1 MRHDFFSVI
10 TGHMCERMK
19 LYRQYNKVRLS
30 RVLFVMSWMVCS
42 IDWTVLNLAG
52 ENWSECAPYCDLK
65 TNLLTTLKLFTRWG
79 KFLSFIKKLMKKLRL
94 ELSLK
99 LCKSIWATSKYQKNK
114 LTFRGQFS
122 NAVIVFVCFIN
133 FLNVDW
139 HQVTDQFVDLFPLSI
154 KGRLMM
160 VLFSI
165 VRHIPAK

>member
-65 TNLLTTLKLFTRWG
+65 TNLLTTLKVFTNTMWYKVGENFSLLSKSLWKNYVLKYLWNSANRFGLLQNIKKNLPSEANFLTRW
-79 KFLSFIKKLMKKLRL
+79 
-94 ELSLK
+94 
-99 LCKSIWATSKYQKNK
+99 
-114 LTFRGQFS
+114 
-122 NAVIVFVCFIN
+122 
-133 FLNVDW
+133 
-139 HQVTDQFVDLFPLSI
+139 
-154 KGRLMM
+154 
-160 VLFSI
+160 
-165 VRHIPAK
+165 